1 MLNCNYNVRA
11 FMWESILIKEI
22 IGNESTVGGVI
33 IHGKINSKEAGDI
46 RCESFV
52 CNGFSKIK
60 GSIS

>member
-1 MLNCNYNVRA
+1 M
-11 FMWESILIKEI
+11 IKEI